1 MAPREPLP
9 EPRQVERN
17 AVPKSDPVQKPRK
30 ENGQVHGKSTRGVC
44 ATIEE
49 TVVLSLEEICIAE
62 KQQNEQRTP
71 VLHTASPDFLLSD
84 MSVVLI
90 NNSSLVLIKL
100 TYLILTATQR

>member
-1 MAPREPLP
+1 MAPLP

-30 ENGQVHGKSTRGVC
+30 ENGQVHGKSTRDVC
-44 ATIEE
+44 AMVEE

-62 KQQNEQRTP
+62 KQQNKQRTP
-71 VLHTASPDFLLSD
+71 VSHTVSPDFLLSGVR
-84 MSVVLI
+84 VVLI

-100 TYLILTATQR
+100 IYLILTATQH